1 MEYRVEEW
9 EMNNILCDV
18 AHMNLEQVK
27 RVADAVVNRLWEIAK
42 DEEKEAFRPQG

>member
-9 EMNNILCDV
+9 EMDNIFVDV

-27 RVADAVVNRLWEIAK
+27 RVADAVVNRLREIAV
-42 DEEKEAFRPQG
+42 EE